1 MNNNNNKKTN
11 FLPKLTISIP
21 DNNTPP
27 SLFKKQ
33 TIYNELPKK
42 NNINH
47 KIFEL
52 ALITL
57 NITIEDYKNMN
68 ISEFGFIDGCENK
81 SKILAV
87 EILEHYKN
95 CDFNYNY

>member
-1 MNNNNNKKTN
+1 MNNNKPT

-21 DNNTPP
+21 DNDTSPI
-27 SLFKKQ
+27 LYKKQ
-33 TIYNELPKK
+33 SIYNELPKK

-47 KIFEL
+47 AIFEL
-52 ALITL
+52 ALITI
-57 NITIEDYKNMN
+57 NITFEDYKSMN
-68 ISEFGFIDGCENK
+68 ASELPFIDVSGNK

-95 CDFNYNY
+95 CNFNYC

>member
-1 MNNNNNKKTN
+1 MNNKKIN

-21 DNNTPP
+21 DKEPQI
-27 SLFKKQ
+27 LYKKQ
-33 TIYNELPKK
+33 SIYNELPKK

-57 NITIEDYKNMN
+57 NITLEDYKNIN
-68 ISEFGFIDGCENK
+68 ANEIPFIDVSENK
-81 SKILAV
+81 SKKLAV

-95 CDFNYNY
+95 CDFDCNY

>member
-1 MNNNNNKKTN
+1 MNNKKIN

-21 DNNTPP
+21 DKDIPP
-27 SLFKKQ
+27 ILYKKQ
-33 TIYNELPKK
+33 SIYNELPKK

-57 NITIEDYKNMN
+57 NITLEDYKNIN
-68 ISEFGFIDGCENK
+68 ANELPFIDVSENK
-81 SKILAV
+81 SKKLAV

-95 CDFNYNY
+95 CDFDCNC

>member
-1 MNNNNNKKTN
+1 MNNKKLN

-21 DNNTPP
+21 DNDTMPIL
-27 SLFKKQ
+27 SKKQ
-33 TIYNELPKK
+33 SIYNELPKK

-47 KIFEL
+47 AIFEL

-57 NITIEDYKNMN
+57 NITLEDYKSMN
-68 ISEFGFIDGCENK
+68 VNELSFIDVSGNK
-81 SKILAV
+81 SKKLSI

-95 CDFNYNY
+95 CNFNYC

>member
-1 MNNNNNKKTN
+1 MNNKKSN

-21 DNNTPP
+21 DNDTTPI
-27 SLFKKQ
+27 LCKKQ
-33 TIYNELPKK
+33 SIYNELPKK

-47 KIFEL
+47 AIFEL

-57 NITIEDYKNMN
+57 NITLEDYKSMN
-68 ISEFGFIDGCENK
+68 VNELPFIDVSGNK
-81 SKILAV
+81 SKKLSV

-95 CDFNYNY
+95 CNFNYC

>member
-1 MNNNNNKKTN
+1 MNNKKSN

-21 DNNTPP
+21 DKDTP
-27 SLFKKQ
+27 SILYKKQ
-33 TIYNELPKK
+33 SIYNELPKK

-47 KIFEL
+47 SIFNL

-57 NITIEDYKNMN
+57 NITFEDYKNMN
-68 ISEFGFIDGCENK
+68 VNELPFIDVSGNK

-95 CDFNYNY
+95 CNFNYC

>member
-1 MNNNNNKKTN
+1 MNNKKIN

-21 DNNTPP
+21 DKDIPI
-27 SLFKKQ
+27 LYKKQ
-33 TIYNELPKK
+33 SIYNELPKK

-57 NITIEDYKNMN
+57 NITLEDYKNIN
-68 ISEFGFIDGCENK
+68 ANELPFIDVSENK
-81 SKILAV
+81 SKKLAV

-95 CDFNYNY
+95 CDFDFNC

>member
-1 MNNNNNKKTN
+1 MNNKKIN

-21 DNNTPP
+21 DKDTPI
-27 SLFKKQ
+27 LYKKQ
-33 TIYNELPKK
+33 SIYNELQKK

-57 NITIEDYKNMN
+57 NITLEDYKNIN
-68 ISEFGFIDGCENK
+68 ANELPFIDVSENK
-81 SKILAV
+81 SKKLAI

-95 CDFNYNY
+95 CDFDCNC